1 LGTPR
6 NCPECGCGLADD
18 APLGLCPG
26 CLIGMALDH
35 PCGDEFLAV
44 VGVTEQA
51 DPTCDA
57 RTTPDKP
64 DGATTDFVLD
74 GNHRLPALD
83 NDVDET
89 EASRIDGANPDPFA
103 TRAFSQE
110 SGAESEPSVLALSIW
125 DGTSPPGYAV
135 LEELGR
141 GGMGVVYKAN
151 QTKLN
156 RLVALKMIRGG
167 GEINAAQLERFRIEA
182 EALARLR
189 HPNVVQIFEV
199 GEVMGRPYFSLE
211 LLEGGS
217 LEDKIDDTP
226 QTPRSSAQ
234 LLATLGLAVQAAHEA
249 GVIHRDL
256 KPQNVLFDRD
266 GSPKITDFGL
276 AKRLDVDS
284 GLTMTMQ
291 VMGTPSYMAP
301 EQALGLN
308 REIGPAADIY
318 ALGAILYTMLT
329 GRPPLKGTD
338 WRETLKMVADVEP
351 VPPSRLQ
358 PKVPRDLETIC
369 LKCLAKAPH
378 RRYAS
383 AGELADDLRRYAD
396 GRTILARRTPAWERG
411 VKWTRRHPMTTTL
424 TTLALAASILAVAVF
439 AKLSADAGRRAKA
452 EENRVA
458 QVSDNAVKELLE
470 TDDLL
475 TRGDL
480 EQARLVLTRLETT
493 LEPEPRLD
501 QLHRRATDKLKDV
514 NSRLGDAA
522 RTVADRA
529 RYQRFGELVDEAL
542 LQDTMAVAV
551 AQTGKTDT
559 ARSSARAAL
568 ELFGGL
574 GKGTSA
580 GTLAAADQ
588 EKLASD
594 RYTLHLVLA
603 GAVARPQPGEDPIRQ
618 AREALEILNHAS
630 AVRPPSRAYHIS
642 RASCLQS
649 AGDDRGASGERALA
663 ERLEPSSAFD
673 QFLLGLERHQA
684 GDLPTALRHFD
695 AALSERPDLFWS
707 RLLSA
712 IDLLNSVPSS
722 PGEAKANLTACL
734 AQKSYPWLYLLR
746 GSAFGK
752 IGDATRDEI
761 AAEATF
767 DAALADFRKATELGL
782 DAGFRYVLHMNR
794 GVVRY
799 NRALRRLNR
808 IELALAVTDFEQA
821 VKLEPSK
828 DQPLAALAKA
838 LDLQGRKAEALARL
852 DHAIKL
858 NSTLASHYSDRSW
871 LRGETT
877 DPAIATLI
885 LADLD
890 EAIRREPPRSRK
902 AAEDLA
908 RKARIL
914 LRSGRHLE
922 ALAAADSALAIAD
935 LSEAHRDRVEALL
948 ELRRYDDVISSC
960 DALFTKGRPS
970 VELHELDALFTKGRH
985 SAELHELR
993 GLARIGRGDFPAAIA
1008 DYTQALSIQPDW
1020 VRVLVLRGRAYLDRN
1035 ATELARA
1042 DFEHVLKVEANN
1054 PDGHAG
1060 RGEALVRL
1068 SRHKEAV
1075 AEADRALKLGAP
1087 VSSRLYYAAARIYAL
1102 AHSIV
1107 DAEARR
1113 RGRVVTP
1120 EVYRYEARAVELLT
1134 LAIEKTPA
1142 DERAKFLTEIVEKD
1156 AAMNTIRR
1164 RARPLPASSRA
1175 LTSAT
1180 ARKGFHD

>member
-1 LGTPR
+1 MGEAR
-6 NCPECGCGLADD
+6 VCPECGNALADD

-26 CLIGMALDH
+26 CLIGMAFDH
-35 PCGDEFLAV
+35 PCGDEFVDV
-44 VGVTEQA
+44 VAVTEQA
-51 DPTCDA
+51 EPTCDA

-74 GNHRLPALD
+74 GHHRLSARD
-83 NDVDET
+83 SDVAET
-89 EASRIDGANPDPFA
+89 DASRNDGANPDQFA
-103 TRAFSQE
+103 TLTFSQE
-110 SGAESEPSVLALSIW
+110 SRGESGPAAPALSAW
-125 DGTSPPGYAV
+125 DGASPQGYAI
-135 LEELGR
+135 LQELGR

-167 GEINAAQLERFRIEA
+167 GEIDAAQLERFRIEA

-217 LEDKIDDTP
+217 LEDRIDDTP
-226 QTPRSSAQ
+226 QTPRSAAQ
-234 LLATLGLAVQAAHEA
+234 LLATLALAVQAAHEA

-276 AKRLDVDS
+276 AKRLDVES

-383 AGELADDLRRYAD
+383 AGDFADDLRRYAD

-411 VKWTRRHPMTTTL
+411 VKWTCRHPMTTTL
-424 TTLALAASILAVAVF
+424 TTLAALAASILAAGVF
-439 AKLSADAGRRAKA
+439 VRLSQDARRRAKG
-452 EENRVA
+452 EDNRVA
-458 QVSDNAVKELLE
+458 RVSDNAVKGLLE

-475 TRGDL
+475 TRRDL

-493 LEPEPRLD
+493 LKPEPRLD
-501 QLHRRATDKLKDV
+501 QLRRRASDKLKDV
-514 NSRLGDAA
+514 NRRLGDAA
-522 RTVADRA
+522 RTTADRV

-542 LQDTMAVAV
+542 LQDTMAIAV
-551 AQTGKTDT
+551 VQSGKTDT
-559 ARSSARAAL
+559 TRSSARAAL

-580 GTLAAADQ
+580 GTLAPADQ

-603 GAVARPQPGEDPIRQ
+603 GAVARPQPGEDPLRQ
-618 AREALEILNHAS
+618 AREALEILDHAR

-642 RASCLQS
+642 RMNCLRS
-649 AGDDRGASGERALA
+649 AGDAPGASRERVLA
-663 ERLEPSSAFD
+663 ERLEPSGAFD
-673 QFLLGLERHQA
+673 HFLLGLERHRA
-684 GDLPTALRHFD
+684 GDVPAALRHFD
-695 AALSERPDLFWS
+695 VALSERPDFFWA

-722 PGEAKANLTACL
+722 PGEAKANLTACP
-734 AQKSYPWLYLLR
+734 AQKPYPWLYLLR

-752 IGDATRDEI
+752 IGDATRDKV
-761 AAEATF
+761 AAKATF
-767 DAALADFRKATELGL
+767 DAALADFRKATETGL

-794 GVVRY
+794 GVLRY
-799 NRALRRLNR
+799 NRAIRRFNR
-808 IELALAVTDFEQA
+808 GELSLAVTDFEQA
-821 VKLEPSK
+821 IKLEPSK

-838 LDLQGRKAEALARL
+838 LDLQGRKAEGA
-852 DHAIKL
+852 
-858 NSTLASHYSDRSW
+858 
-871 LRGETT
+871 G
-877 DPAIATLI
+877 PA
-885 LADLD
+885 
-890 EAIRREPPRSRK
+890 
-902 AAEDLA
+902 
-908 RKARIL
+908 
-914 LRSGRHLE
+914 
-922 ALAAADSALAIAD
+922 
-935 LSEAHRDRVEALL
+935 
-948 ELRRYDDVISSC
+948 
-960 DALFTKGRPS
+960 
-970 VELHELDALFTKGRH
+970 
-985 SAELHELR
+985 
-993 GLARIGRGDFPAAIA
+993 
-1008 DYTQALSIQPDW
+1008 
-1020 VRVLVLRGRAYLDRN
+1020 
-1035 ATELARA
+1035 
-1042 DFEHVLKVEANN
+1042 
-1054 PDGHAG
+1054 
-1060 RGEALVRL
+1060 
-1068 SRHKEAV
+1068 
-1075 AEADRALKLGAP
+1075 
-1087 VSSRLYYAAARIYAL
+1087 
-1102 AHSIV
+1102 
-1107 DAEARR
+1107 
-1113 RGRVVTP
+1113 
-1120 EVYRYEARAVELLT
+1120 
-1134 LAIEKTPA
+1134 
-1142 DERAKFLTEIVEKD
+1142 
-1156 AAMNTIRR
+1156 
-1164 RARPLPASSRA
+1164 
-1175 LTSAT
+1175 
-1180 ARKGFHD
+1180 